1 MQLFIDPT
9 VGIDSI
15 SDVAES
21 LGMELYNCQYKG
33 RIVRISARP
42 IRHEGK
48 DRYSF
53 VLRPSGER
61 FRRYNRDPYAKSGER
76 KAWAVCWHGHWHF
89 MREIFRLDR
98 NACFV
103 TSRIGKFNYGGL
115 DEFLENA
122 DASGDANVGSQI
134 YPQYM
139 RDACHCEGRDAD
151 TDE

>member
-9 VGIDSI
+9 VGLSNIRG
-15 SDVAES
+15 VAES
-21 LGMELYNCQYKG
+21 LGIELYNCQYKG
-33 RIVRISARP
+33 FVTSG
-42 IRHEGK
+42 RHSGNE
-48 DRYSF
+48 RYTLS
-53 VLRPSGER
+53 LRPLGER
-61 FRRYNRDPYAKSGER
+61 FRRYNRAPYLKSGER

-89 MREIFRLDR
+89 MREIYRLDR
-98 NACFV
+98 NACFI
-103 TSRIGKFNYGGL
+103 TSRIGKFNYDGL

-134 YPQYM
+134 YPMDM